1 MLSYRCQNCNQAGY
15 FVSFSLADREPG
27 AENENLTVSSHQD
40 NEDKE
45 VLHAMQNM
53 KEKDCEKEEGRTR
66 EDWDEVM
73 FPTRFKPLNNNIYHV
88 D

>member
-1 MLSYRCQNCNQAGY
+1 MFIL
-15 FVSFSLADREPG
+15 VVFSPHLADPELG
-27 AENENLTVSSHQD
+27 GENVNLNISSHQD

-53 KEKDCEKEEGRTR
+53 KEKNCEKEEGRTR

-73 FPTRFKPLNNNIYHV
+73 L
-88 D
+88 